1 MDVSKA
7 RPQQVQEIQ
16 AAKRTQEVRETQQR
30 EVQAKA
36 SEAQKTEE
44 PKPKPQPVVNTQ
56 GQTTGR
62 LLNVTA

>member
-7 RPQQVQEIQ
+7 RPQQVQETQ

-36 SEAQKTEE
+36 AETQKTEE
-44 PKPKPQPVVNTQ
+44 PKPKPVVNTQ
-56 GQTTGR
+56 GQTTGQ

>member
-7 RPQQVQEIQ
+7 RPQQVQEAQ
-16 AAKRTQEVRETQQR
+16 AAKRTQEVRATQQR

-36 SEAQKTEE
+36 AETQKTED
-44 PKPKPQPVVNTQ
+44 PKPKPVVNSQ